1 MEIHR
6 NSHTAGLS
14 AALARNSRLSDSKD
28 LPFRLPTL
36 KLTFLSNTS
45 SPRPS
50 TTAVLPTPA
59 NGSTVPAKPAAA
71 SSSSSLSSTHTATP
85 STSSNLHFDTTSNSD
100 SIGKA
105 TFLAHSPSILSTSE
119 PVDRVVSE
127 DLGSND
133 ACRRSV
139 RIRARRSTQG
149 NRVSMAE
156 LSDTESEDDSADEDT
171 ISSHHRSS
179 NLVGRRSNDSS
190 PNYSKKPTSNSKKD
204 RAVKPYR
211 VTSSISSQSST
222 GSSPSNDKYLHNSNP
237 GTQSKLQKVSH
248 SSGGSGKPRKRRI
261 KYGSKYNEDEFPAD
275 GQRGSQPDSTQ
286 QRQKSY
292 CRSLSPSH
300 SGSSLM
306 TRVDQQ
312 RVASSTRSSSQT
324 QLAAGDLQCQ
334 PHSGTAMSISRR
346 SATTDRSDSA
356 SSTHLQ
362 SSLSEMVP
370 IDPAT
375 VSPRFLGLWKTHAD
389 HNRSSGR
396 WALPLSTVDGRRG
409 HNESVSDN
417 KIDVMDID
425 RGEVSVR
432 DREDLTGY
440 GSRVYSAAGAR
451 RAVGDGSRKTFF
463 TPTSTQSD
471 ANYDGFRYP
480 LGSAGIPFGELNDSI
495 RQHKHANL
503 LNSPFGCIKSK
514 PVLLQEDV
522 DMSDQVDPL
531 SSTTLNGVSTGVN
544 RSLNGSTSLGTSGR
558 EASSSNTGL
567 LIDFSPSDSM
577 VGVTPTTATETACD
591 RNQESRTGSGAR
603 PMSHRGPFQSFRKPD
618 GFRFEY
624 LVRTLPLQSAPP
636 KKSGT
641 SGVVRPL
648 PSWNNTTPGNV
659 IVGDADLIP
668 FSMHDPSV
676 SSDIQLNC
684 AIVRAIKRAGSWAVP
699 SALEDSFTSDRETDD
714 GGDDSSYDYDLNV
727 LAQDGA
733 SAERRMETGHGSGK
747 SRHNGALSFGST
759 RLFKRRA
766 KGGVPRVQQILSPPD
781 SSRLFSALIDQP
793 IPWSIFTSTMD
804 DAPARLSVMRS
815 PGERE
820 YIPSTFPPLFSN
832 SQHKSENMMSLSG
845 ILTPTDEMLSNPS
858 PDEDMLPSNLIPAAS
873 YASHKRKQA
882 PIDDILNRTHHRRSS
897 LQQHRF
903 SHPFSHWVLP
913 DYNPKAISYVQDDF
927 LVRPF
932 LSHNAKPLTHHPFP
946 TQESLASRRNAG
958 LGKSM
963 QERYPRTTSSL
974 YSRQSTKQRPNT
986 IAYRSL
992 SRFRLGAEYF
1002 HVGDLVR
1009 LGPSIHK
1016 HTRGKHSH
1024 TTPYLPPPQTTPVL
1038 SATASTAS
1046 TSGLPSHGQARFL
1059 HVHRIISVTGGNS
1072 GSADEYK
1079 DMNVSSQSRSRSQ
1092 SRSPTKAERAQSL
1105 TDLESMRSHMG
1116 RIQRTLRLELLG
1128 ARQEGDPGDQE
1139 IHGPYWRSAA
1149 DGLGVSLDDSGA
1161 ASTRDTVW
1169 ICGLLYILEP
1179 SVNNHNHNHNSHTV
1193 TSSSS
1198 AAVSSSNQAK
1208 YRLNNN
1214 NNNSSKSHHGSTI
1227 ASGEFQAATE
1237 SITCWDEAD
1246 DVVRG
1251 NTDSDAFL
1259 LMRMSGSDL
1268 GVHEWRDSGAIIT
1281 SSGVGIHSDVISRF
1295 EEMKLGHQ
1303 HAYLVFKISEDGSQ
1317 IVVDQVLST
1326 ADAKRLGSE
1335 ATYSKFVGALPAKEA
1350 RYGVFELEY
1359 NTGLGGLR
1367 SKLIIVSWNPDE
1379 GPIRSRMIY
1388 ASSKAALCQRLDGI
1402 HSEVQCTDASDIAFQ
1417 SIFDTVAPKGAVP
1430 SVKPPT
1436 PNEE

>member
-1 MEIHR
+1 
-6 NSHTAGLS
+6 
-14 AALARNSRLSDSKD
+14 
-28 LPFRLPTL
+28 
-36 KLTFLSNTS
+36 
-45 SPRPS
+45 
-50 TTAVLPTPA
+50 
-59 NGSTVPAKPAAA
+59 
-71 SSSSSLSSTHTATP
+71 
-85 STSSNLHFDTTSNSD
+85 
-100 SIGKA
+100 
-105 TFLAHSPSILSTSE
+105 
-119 PVDRVVSE
+119 
-127 DLGSND
+127 
-133 ACRRSV
+133 
-139 RIRARRSTQG
+139 
-149 NRVSMAE
+149 MAE

-389 HNRSSGR
+389 HNRSSGVAQHRTAYKFSHGFHRGDLCWRLRRGGNGQSLLWPCVVLRKR

-451 RAVGDGSRKTFF
+451 RAVGDGSR
-463 TPTSTQSD
+463 
-471 ANYDGFRYP
+471 
-480 LGSAGIPFGELNDSI
+480 IPFGELNDSI

-815 PGERE
+815 P
-820 YIPSTFPPLFSN
+820 
-832 SQHKSENMMSLSG
+832 
-845 ILTPTDEMLSNPS
+845 
-858 PDEDMLPSNLIPAAS
+858 AAS

-1046 TSGLPSHGQARFL
+1046 TSGLPSHSQARFL

-1079 DMNVSSQSRSRSQ
+1079 DMNVSSQSQSRSQ

-1149 DGLGVSLDDSGA
+1149 DGLGVSLDDPGA